1 MAKVPA
7 AAKTESHT
15 APRPKRI
22 GFSVETVKTAQVKN
36 VPNLEVDQKDVKGR
50 SQATVLTRPVAPGAT
65 GHPFKP

>member
-1 MAKVPA
+1 MTKVPA

-36 VPNLEVDQKDVKGR
+36 VPNLEVDQKDV
-50 SQATVLTRPVAPGAT
+50 
-65 GHPFKP
+65 